1 MHGGYYKYIFSI
13 SHATVST
20 SRGDSHSL
28 CARVFFLLRTF
39 ARRSSYILGSENPI
53 NLKTDCGRPGGNAG
67 DRRDATRCSPRTI
80 ANASTALL
88 LLLYSI
94 FLTLFCFLIHHVSQY
109 IIHTVHTHYNMQLQ
123 ERLYKLDKITIG
135 KTEHENLVT
144 FPEMVRINLHW
155 TENTTITNE
164 NLESKFAKTL
174 LSILALLKYLH
185 SNQDN
190 YNTNSM
196 CNSQQSLILRNEFK
210 LVILQSAPST
220 ATINELCRSSVCTLL
235 FR

>member
-1 MHGGYYKYIFSI
+1 
-13 SHATVST
+13 
-20 SRGDSHSL
+20 
-28 CARVFFLLRTF
+28 
-39 ARRSSYILGSENPI
+39 
-53 NLKTDCGRPGGNAG
+53 
-67 DRRDATRCSPRTI
+67 
-80 ANASTALL
+80 
-88 LLLYSI
+88 
-94 FLTLFCFLIHHVSQY
+94 
-109 IIHTVHTHYNMQLQ
+109 
-123 ERLYKLDKITIG
+123 
-135 KTEHENLVT
+135 
-144 FPEMVRINLHW
+144 MVRINLHW

-164 NLESKFAKTL
+164 NLESIFAKTL